1 MSYSDN
7 QENFWIYDPSS
18 LLTNLDLI
26 PVKCMTLDQKMN
38 AITRFFL
45 LCILILVF
53 LQVKNI
59 YLFLFIGLIIII
71 TVYLINYIMSCNTT
85 KESFTPCF
93 TDVNINDLLNYVHV
107 PPPVNNNRF
116 NEPPPYIAPSHNLED
131 WKQSTLVQHSAINDN
146 KGGYSLKTSGYKFKD
161 ASVNCGMNSPYYS
174 CDEQKL
180 PYRMCK
186 QNTSPVGSCS
196 PTTTNGSCTPIQDIC
211 DCETCEG
218 GGGGEG
224 IGKIIENTLATDNK
238 IPVYKVGNPFSRKTC
253 EKNCIKGKSGPVNF
267 KSDHCVASP
276 GDLIEHC
283 GYNPDKGVLAGMPH
297 NQPMSIND
305 YYPTLKQYHQDINT
319 QIIDPSGVYTTTEI
333 NEPQMTNLGISFPQ
347 QFQPLETIENC
358 QGDEL
363 IIRKNPRLYKPLRK
377 IYDYGEI
384 TPDSVFDPRS
394 DGYGDARRTYIDQV
408 TGQPRFYYD
417 DINAAR
423 ETNFITRNKIDVY
436 NFTNQTGIFDQEVND
451 NPLEMV
457 KFQAH
462 DAFINKGNDFRHSLQ
477 ESLMRKGNERARQQR
492 LAPLRRDGRTRNMK

>member
-1 MSYSDN
+1 MSSSDN
-7 QENFWIYDPSS
+7 QEIFWIYQPYS

-45 LCILILVF
+45 LCILILLF

-59 YLFLFIGLIIII
+59 YLFFFIGLIIII
-71 TVYLINYIMSCNTT
+71 TVYLINYTMSSNTT

-107 PPPVNNNRF
+107 PPPVNNARF
-116 NEPPPYIAPSHNLED
+116 NDPPPYIAPSHNIED
-131 WKQSTLVQHSAINDN
+131 WKQSTLVEHSAINGN

-161 ASVNCGMNSPYYS
+161 ASTNCGINSPYYS
-174 CDEQKL
+174 CDEKNL
-180 PYRMCK
+180 PYRVCK
-186 QNTSPVGSCS
+186 TNTTPIGSCS
-196 PTTTNGSCTPIQDIC
+196 PTTVDYKEPECGCSECVGEATNDVP
-211 DCETCEG
+211 
-218 GGGGEG
+218 
-224 IGKIIENTLATDNK
+224 KIIENILTPSNK

-253 EKNCIKGKSGPVNF
+253 ERKCLKGKSGPINF
-267 KSDHCVASP
+267 KSDYCVASP

-283 GYNPDKGVLAGMPH
+283 GYNPDKGMLAGMPH
-297 NQPMSIND
+297 NQPMSVND
-305 YYPTLKQYHQDINT
+305 YFPTLKQYHQDVNT
-319 QIIDPSGVYTTTEI
+319 EIIDPSGVYTTTEV

-347 QFQPLETIENC
+347 QFQPLETVTDCN
-358 QGDEL
+358 GDEL

-423 ETNFITRNKIDVY
+423 ESNFITRNKIDVY
-436 NFTNQTGIFDQEVND
+436 NFTNQTGIFDEEVND

-457 KFQAH
+457 KYQAH

-477 ESLMRKGNERARQQR
+477 ESLMRKGNEKARQQR
-492 LAPLRRDGRTRNMK
+492 LAPLRRDGRTRTMK

>member
-1 MSYSDN
+1 MSSSDN
-7 QENFWIYDPSS
+7 QEIFWIYQPYS
-18 LLTNLDLI
+18 LMTNLDLI

-45 LCILILVF
+45 LCILILLF

-59 YLFLFIGLIIII
+59 YLFFFIGLIIII
-71 TVYLINYIMSCNTT
+71 TVYLINYTMSSNTT

-107 PPPVNNNRF
+107 PPPVNNARF
-116 NEPPPYIAPSHNLED
+116 NDPPPYIAPSHNIED

-161 ASVNCGMNSPYYS
+161 ASVNCGINSPYYS

-180 PYRMCK
+180 PYRICK
-186 QNTSPVGSCS
+186 TNTTPIGSCS
-196 PTTTNGSCTPIQDIC
+196 PTTVDYKEEACGCNECVGQATNDIP
-211 DCETCEG
+211 
-218 GGGGEG
+218 
-224 IGKIIENTLATDNK
+224 KIIENILTPGNK
-238 IPVYKVGNPFSRKTC
+238 IPVYKVGNPFSKKTC
-253 EKNCIKGKSGPVNF
+253 ERKCLKGKSGPVDF

-283 GYNPDKGVLAGMPH
+283 GYNPDKGMLAGMPH
-297 NQPMSIND
+297 NQPMSVND
-305 YYPTLKQYHQDINT
+305 YFPTLKSYHQDLNT
-319 QIIDPSGVYTTTEI
+319 EIIDPSGVYTTTEI

-358 QGDEL
+358 NGDEL

-384 TPDSVFDPRS
+384 TPDSIYDPRS

-423 ETNFITRNKIDVY
+423 ESNFITRNKIDVY
-436 NFTNQTGIFDQEVND
+436 NFTNQTGIFDEKVND

-457 KFQAH
+457 KYQAH

-477 ESLMRKGNERARQQR
+477 ESLMRKGNEKARQQR
-492 LAPLRRDGRTRNMK
+492 LAPLRRDGRTRTMK